1 MLTITSI
8 HETPPADAALAE
20 AVDRFLPNPEP
31 HELAHIRDCLR
42 ERGFDVLPLIRG
54 DAT

>member
-8 HETPPADAALAE
+8 HKTPPANVALSYALERLVPCAE
-20 AVDRFLPNPEP
+20 E

-42 ERGFDVLPLIRG
+42 ERGFDVLPLIREVL
-54 DAT
+54 